1 MTSRGER
8 LKGRAAWLLIA
19 VLSLAACKDKGGGA
33 PVPGAGTGGAPAV
46 ETGPLVIGAY
56 LSMTGSTATFGITTE
71 RGARMAIDE
80 LNAAGGIGGRKLE
93 LVVLDTQGK
102 ADEAGNAVAR
112 LIDVNKAV
120 ALLGEI
126 QSSLSLVGGRIAQRR
141 QVPMVSP
148 SSTNTKVTE
157 IGDYVFRVCFVDPFQ
172 GYVMAKFARDNLKLS
187 KVAIL
192 KDVRSDYSI
201 GLTDSFK
208 AAFIK
213 MGGQIAAEESYGAG
227 DTEFSAQLTKIKA
240 TAPDGLY
247 VPGYYT
253 EVGAV
258 ARQARRLGLTVPMMG
273 GDGWESPEL
282 RNIGGQ
288 DIIGSYFSNHFAHDN
303 PTPSAK
309 RFIDGYQAKFKEP
322 APGLAALGYDA
333 VVVIADAMKR
343 ARDLSPPAIRD
354 ALATTKEVVAVTGKL
369 TFDQNRNPVK
379 PAVVVKITDAGE
391 IFEAEIAP

>member
-1 MTSRGER
+1 MDR
-8 LKGRAAWLLIA
+8 A
-19 VLSLAACKDKGGGA
+19 VLLLLAALMLASCKDKGEA
-33 PVPGAGTGGAPAV
+33 PSSDGTSPPPAA

-71 RGARMAIDE
+71 RGARMAVEEI
-80 LNAAGGIGGRKLE
+80 NAAGGIKGRKLE
-93 LVVLDTQGK
+93 LAVLDTQGK

-157 IGDYVFRVCFVDPFQ
+157 VGDYIFRVCFIDPFQ
-172 GYVMAKFARDNLKLS
+172 GYVMAKFAHENLKLT

-201 GLTDSFK
+201 GLTDAFK
-208 AAFIK
+208 AAFTK
-213 MGGQIAAEESYGAG
+213 MGGQISAEESYGAG

-240 TAPDGLY
+240 TGPDGLY

-253 EVGAV
+253 EVGAIS
-258 ARQARRLGLTVPMMG
+258 RQARRLGLTVPMMG
-273 GDGWESPEL
+273 GDGWESEEL
-282 RNIGGQ
+282 RNIGGK
-288 DIIGSYFSNHFAHDN
+288 DILGSYFSNHFAHDN

-309 RFIDGYQAKFKEP
+309 KFIDAYQAKFKEP
-322 APGLAALGYDA
+322 APGLSALGYDA
-333 VVVIADAMKR
+333 VIVIADAMKR
-343 ARDLSPPAIRD
+343 ATDLTPKAIRD
-354 ALATTKEVVAVTGKL
+354 ALATTKGVDAVTGKL

-379 PAVVVKITDAGE
+379 PAVVVKVTDKGE
-391 IFEAEIAP
+391 MFEAEIAP

>member
-8 LKGRAAWLLIA
+8 FKGRAALLLMA
-19 VLSLAACKDKGGGA
+19 ALTFGACKDKGAGEAA
-33 PVPGAGTGGAPAV
+33 PGSASGTAPAA

-71 RGARMAIDE
+71 RGARMAVDE
-80 LNAAGGIGGRKLE
+80 LNAAGGIRGRKLE
-93 LVVLDTQGK
+93 LAVLDTQGK

-157 IGDYVFRVCFVDPFQ
+157 IGDYVFRVCFIDPFQ
-172 GYVMAKFARDNLKLS
+172 GYVMARFAFENLKLR

-201 GLTDSFK
+201 GLTDNFR
-208 AAFIK
+208 AAFVK
-213 MGGQIAAEESYGAG
+213 LGGQIVTEESYGAG

-240 TAPDGLY
+240 TGPDGLY

-288 DIIGSYFSNHFAHDN
+288 DIVGSYYSNHFAHDN

-309 RFIDGYQAKFKEP
+309 KFIDGYQTRFKEP

-343 ARDLSPPAIRD
+343 ARDLSPQAIRD
-354 ALATTKEVVAVTGKL
+354 ALASTKEVVAVTGKL
-369 TFDQNRNPVK
+369 TLDQNRNPVK
-379 PAVVVKITDAGE
+379 PAVVVKVTDTGE
-391 IFEAEIAP
+391 TFEAEIAP